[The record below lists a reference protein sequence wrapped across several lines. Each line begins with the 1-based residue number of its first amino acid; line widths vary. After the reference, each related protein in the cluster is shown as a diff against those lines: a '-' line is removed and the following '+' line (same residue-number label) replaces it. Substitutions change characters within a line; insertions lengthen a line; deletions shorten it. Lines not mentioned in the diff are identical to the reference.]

1 MNNIT
6 LKVRGAPKNSLIFLD
21 DKLIKTKKDSFGNKM
36 FKGQTSK
43 NEVSLKIYKVQE
55 LTLKNWWLYE
65 ILYFILSIF
74 GLFDYRAK
82 TGFYDVTYEANITL
96 KENSELEM
104 SFDRKSENA
113 FQIKQTNIEL
123 NEKENKKEQNL
134 KAKKRFKWTIVCK
147 VLAWILAAVVVCL
160 CLFI

>member
-6 LKVRGAPKNSLIFLD
+6 LKVRGATKNSLIFLD
-21 DKLIKTKKDSFGNKM
+21 DKLIKTKRDSFGNKV

-43 NEVSLKIYKVQE
+43 NEISLKIYKVQE

-147 VLAWILAAVVVCL
+147 VLAWVLAAVIVCL
-160 CLFI
+160 CLI

>member
-6 LKVRGAPKNSLIFLD
+6 LKVRGTPKNSLIFLD

-43 NEVSLKIYKVQE
+43 NEISLKIYKVQE

-82 TGFYDVTYEANITL
+82 TGFYDVTYEANIKLNEDTQL
-96 KENSELEM
+96 ELN
-104 SFDRKSENA
+104 FDRKTENA
-113 FQIKQTNIEL
+113 FTVKATNTEL

-147 VLAWILAAVVVCL
+147 VLAWILAAVVVSL